1 MEMKKEGNF
10 SEWYHEVLE
19 EAEVVDARYNMKGA
33 LVWRPF
39 GFQLRKL
46 VFGYLGNLMEATGH
60 QETLF
65 PLMIPEG
72 QLMKEAEHLEGF
84 SPEVYWVTKGGDT
97 ELEVPLAIRPTSET
111 AMYPMFALWIRSHAD
126 LPLKIFQTVNIFRY
140 ETKHTR
146 PLIRDR
152 EVSTFKE
159 AHCAHATQDS
169 VDEEMAIIRQ
179 AYNSFMDALCL
190 PYIVSRRP
198 SWDKFP
204 GANVTYSYD
213 QVMPDNKT
221 LQVATTHDLG
231 QGFAK
236 MYDVHY
242 EDESGEQQLCH
253 MSSHGISSRIIAG
266 LVGAHGD
273 DKGLVLPPIFAPTQ
287 IVIVPI
293 VFKGNHEPEAKA
305 LELAE
310 SLSTEYRV
318 ECDTRDRS
326 PGDKFYHW
334 ELRGVPI
341 RLELGPK
348 DMEKSAVMMVRRDT
362 GEKKSVPLDSLKQV
376 LEETMLAIEHDMRK
390 RAWGRQNKAIVTVQ
404 SVDEVLDAE
413 KKGLVVK
420 APLCCEGCGKALEDK
435 LSSYEVRGFIVG
447 EKPEGKCVE
456 CGKPATEMG
465 LLSNAY

>member
-10 SEWYHEVLE
+10 SEWFHEVLE

-46 VFGYLGNLMEATGH
+46 VFNYIGALMEATGH
-60 QETLF
+60 RETLF
-65 PLMIPEG
+65 PLMIPEP

-97 ELEVPLAIRPTSET
+97 KLEVPLAIRPTSET

-126 LPLKIFQTVNIFRY
+126 LPFKIFQTVNIFRY

-159 AHCAHATQDS
+159 AHCAHATQEQ
-169 VDEEMAIIRQ
+169 VDDEMLVIRK
-179 AYNSFMDALCL
+179 AYNEFMDALCI
-190 PYIVSRRP
+190 PYIISRRV

-221 LQVATTHDLG
+221 LQIATTHDLG

-242 EDESGEQQLCH
+242 EDENGKQQLCY
-253 MSSHGISSRIIAG
+253 MSSHGLSSRILAGMIA
-266 LVGAHGD
+266 AHGD
-273 DKGLVLPPIFAPTQ
+273 DKGLVLPPLFAPVQ
-287 IVIVPI
+287 IVVVPI
-293 VFKGNHEPEAKA
+293 VFKGDKAPEAKA

-310 SLSTEYRV
+310 ELSSEYSV

-326 PGDKFYHW
+326 PGDKYYHW

-348 DMEKSAVMMVRRDT
+348 DLEKDAVMLVRRDT
-362 GEKKSVPLDSLKQV
+362 GDKQSVPLKDLKKV
-376 LEETMLAIEHDMRK
+376 LEKTMLAIEEDLRK
-390 RAWGRQNKAIVTVQ
+390 RAWDLHDSAIVVAKTA
-404 SVDEVLDAE
+404 DEVLEAE

-420 APLCCEGCGKALEDK
+420 APFCCEDCGQSFEEK
-435 LSSYEVRGFIVG
+435 LGSYEVRGFIVNEPASG
-447 EKPEGKCVE
+447 DCVE
-456 CGKPATEMG
+456 CGKPAKELG